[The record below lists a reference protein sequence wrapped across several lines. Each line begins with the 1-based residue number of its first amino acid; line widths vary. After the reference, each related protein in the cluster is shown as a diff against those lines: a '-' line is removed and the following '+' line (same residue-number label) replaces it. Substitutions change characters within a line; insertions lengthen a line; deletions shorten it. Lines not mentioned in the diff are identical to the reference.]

1 MVGPLEADHHGE
13 REHHLS
19 RVDLVD
25 VDDVDGK
32 RNRHRTLRI
41 CRIRR
46 RILQVRVRNYH
57 LGKIFKKEKKRCRGF
72 VFSKKRQTMNGATRN
87 DRSDN
92 LANNNWQNIFD
103 SSKQPILSKTIALGM
118 FENITRQ

>member
-1 MVGPLEADHHGE
+1 MPLQTFFQVVELEPVIGPLEADHHGE

-57 LGKIFKKEKKRCRGF
+57 LGKIFKKEKKDVAVSF
-72 VFSKKRQTMNGATRN
+72 FKKKTN
-87 DRSDN
+87 DE
-92 LANNNWQNIFD
+92 WCH
-103 SSKQPILSKTIALGM
+103 KK
-118 FENITRQ
+118 